1 MKLEFLDDVTDGG
14 KYVNVVSKR
23 LIRLY
28 DFDKHQAL
36 SLKEV
41 IEKELLDRQKEI
53 SLSSLNSVEPLNCN
67 LTLKL
72 SSIDRG
78 ITMAKNGDFEC
89 YLTDAAYKEM
99 TSLIEPFCIKEA
111 TGHQWLYEIDCPI
124 DLLFSAGG
132 TW

>member
-1 MKLEFLDDVTDGG
+1 MKLEFLDDLTDGG
-14 KYVNVVSKR
+14 KYVNVISER

-53 SLSSLNSVEPLNCN
+53 SLSSLNFVEPLNCN
-67 LTLKL
+67 LTLKF
-72 SSIDRG
+72 SSIDQG
-78 ITMAKNGDFEC
+78 ITTVENGGFEC

-99 TSLIEPFCIKEA
+99 TYLIEPFCISEA
-111 TGHQWLYEIDCPI
+111 TGYQWLYEINCPI
-124 DLLFSAGG
+124 DLLFSPGG

>member
-1 MKLEFLDDVTDGG
+1 MKLEYLDDLTDGG
-14 KYVNVVSKR
+14 KYVQVVSER
-23 LIRLY
+23 LIRLF

-41 IEKELLDRQKEI
+41 IEKELLDGQKEI
-53 SLSSLNSVEPLNCN
+53 SLSSLNFIEPLNCN

-72 SSIDRG
+72 SNINQG
-78 ITMAKNGDFEC
+78 ITKAENGDFEC

-99 TSLIEPFCIKEA
+99 TYLLEPFCIKEA
-111 TGHQWLYEIDCPI
+111 TGYQWLYEIDCPI
-124 DLLFSAGG
+124 DFLFSPGG